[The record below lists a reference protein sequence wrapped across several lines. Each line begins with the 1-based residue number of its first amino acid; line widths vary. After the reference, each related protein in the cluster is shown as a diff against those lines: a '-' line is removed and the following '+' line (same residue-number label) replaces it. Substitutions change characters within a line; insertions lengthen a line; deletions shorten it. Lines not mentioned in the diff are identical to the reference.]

1 MSDGGTSTDK
11 NAQHVFTE
19 LGTYNVCLTAT
30 NTNGCSDTY
39 CRTVESEA
47 SGVVDIPTAFTPN
60 GDGINDVLFVKGFGI
75 QNMQLLIFNRW
86 GELVF
91 QTQDYKIGWDGSYH
105 GKLQEMEVYVYSLT
119 GNFAD
124 GILFEKKG
132 NITLLR

>member
-1 MSDGGTSTDK
+1 M
-11 NAQHVFTE
+11 
-19 LGTYNVCLTAT
+19 
-30 NTNGCSDTY
+30 
-39 CRTVESEA
+39 
-47 SGVVDIPTAFTPN
+47 
-60 GDGINDVLFVKGFGI
+60 KGFGI
-75 QNMQLLIFNRW
+75 ENMQLLIFNRW

-124 GILFEKKG
+124 GVLFEKKG